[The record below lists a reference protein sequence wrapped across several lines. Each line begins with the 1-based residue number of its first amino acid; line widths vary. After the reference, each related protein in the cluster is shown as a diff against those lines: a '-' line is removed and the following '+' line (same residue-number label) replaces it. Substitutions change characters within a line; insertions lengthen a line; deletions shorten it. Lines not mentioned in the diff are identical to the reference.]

1 MYSLAQNH
9 IYSGFSLCLS
19 RRALSDVLGGCFL
32 GYCCCLVTKF
42 CPALCD
48 PMDCNMPGLP
58 VLHYLPEFVQTHVH
72 WISDAIQPSCP
83 LSSPSPPAF
92 PSIRVF
98 SNESVLHIRWLKYW
112 SFSFSISLSDEYLR
126 LISFSINWF
135 DPLIVQ
141 ESQESSPTLQF
152 QSITLQ
158 LIKIKKIPHATI
170 KIWCSQIN
178 K

>member
-1 MYSLAQNH
+1 MDCSIPGFPVHHQLPELAQTH
-9 IYSGFSLCLS
+9 ICQ
-19 RRALSDVLGGCFL
+19 V
-32 GYCCCLVTKF
+32 
-42 CPALCD
+42 
-48 PMDCNMPGLP
+48 
-58 VLHYLPEFVQTHVH
+58 
-72 WISDAIQPSCP
+72 SDAIQPSHP
-83 LSSPSPPAF
+83 LWPLLLQPSFF

-152 QSITLQ
+152 QSISSIMFSLLYGPTLTSVRDYWRKHRCDYMDLCQ
-158 LIKIKKIPHATI
+158 QSDVCFSVDYLVL
-170 KIWCSQIN
+170 S
-178 K
+178 